1 MTSLKKP
8 SPLDFKTQYG
18 LALDDTDD
26 AIIVDLF
33 AGGGGA
39 STGLEMGLGRKVD
52 LAINHNPA
60 AISMH
65 EANHPHAE
73 HLPTD
78 VWGIDPIASTKGKTV
93 GWLHASPDCRHH
105 SQAAG
110 GQPRKK
116 EIRDLSWVVVK
127 WAGKLQKLGRG
138 PWVISLENVKQILQW
153 GPLVAKRDKATGRVV
168 KLDGTVAAPGEQV
181 PREEQFLVPD
191 TGAITGSSARRRK
204 RRTKFLRHGQP
215 KGRSWAHFCEMLRGL
230 GYQVE
235 HWVERNCDYGDPTS
249 RQRLYLVATD
259 GGFAPVAAEKT
270 HAAKSG
276 KGMKPYRTAAEC
288 IDWSDLGQSI
298 RNRKKPLA
306 EATMRRIAKGIE
318 KEVLQRAKPFIVPIA
333 NWSREAVHPVDQPLN
348 TITAWPKG
356 GAFSVA
362 TPTLIQVGYGER
374 DGQAPR
380 VLELDEPL
388 GTVVAGGIKH
398 AVAAAH
404 LVKFRFDA
412 TGAPVD
418 QPMPTITSGG
428 ECKRP
433 AGAAHALGLASA
445 VLVGAAHGDGKPD
458 GVKRWGKGFR
468 SFEEPLPTVTA
479 SGSGGHAIA
488 TAFLAQ
494 MNGGYNTT
502 FSRPADAP
510 MSTIT
515 NSGSQQQLATA
526 HLVTLRK
533 GSHGAPVDGP
543 LGTQTGTDHH
553 GLVSALLVTNTTGHS
568 STPADQPAPTVATG
582 GHHMLVTPEMIAGSL
597 TPEQLDGAL
606 WVSAFLM
613 RYHSTG
619 GQWAKL
625 DDPLTT
631 ITTKDRL
638 ALVTV
643 WISGSPYVIVD
654 IRLRMLKPRE
664 LYRAQGFPDSYII
677 ERGHNGQRFT
687 LSQQVHMCGNSVS
700 PNTMAAYAR
709 ANDPWKRRLRPRPQQ
724 AVAA

>member
-153 GPLVAKRDKATGRVV
+153 GPLIAKRDKSTGRVV
-168 KLDGTVAAPGEQV
+168 RLDGTVAGPGERV
-181 PREEQFLVPD
+181 PRHEQFLVPD
-191 TGAITGSSARRRK
+191 PKRK
-204 RRTKFLRHGQP
+204 GRTWRQFLRALEG
-215 KGRSWAHFCEMLRGL
+215 F
-230 GYQVE
+230 GYHVDY
-235 HWVERNCDYGDPTS
+235 WVERNCDYGDPTT

-270 HAAKSG
+270 HAAKPG
-276 KGMKPYRTAAEC
+276 KGLKPYRTAAEC

-333 NWSREAVHPVDQPLN
+333 NWSRDAVHPVDQPLN

-356 GAFSVA
+356 GAFSIA
-362 TPTLIQVGYGER
+362 TPSLIQVGYGER
-374 DGQAPR
+374 DGQSPR
-380 VLELDEPL
+380 VPGLDKPL

-433 AGAAHALGLASA
+433 AGAAHALGLASTI
-445 VLVGAAHGDGKPD
+445 LVGVGGRAGQTEPRSVAEPMYTITAKADC
-458 GVKRWGKGFR
+458 GV
-468 SFEEPLPTVTA
+468 
-479 SGSGGHAIA
+479 A
-488 TAFLAQ
+488 TAFMVQA
-494 MNGGYNTT
+494 NGGYNTT
-502 FSRPADAP
+502 HSRPADAP
-510 MSTIT
+510 ISTIT
-515 NSGSQQQLATA
+515 NKGSQQQLATA

-597 TPEQLDGAL
+597 TPEQVEGAV
-606 WVSAFLM
+606 WVAAFLM
-613 RYHSTG
+613 KYHGMGENIRPLDEPVSTV
-619 GQWAKL
+619 
-625 DDPLTT
+625 
-631 ITTKDRL
+631 TTKDRL

-709 ANDPWKRRLRPRPQQ
+709 ANDPWKRRLRPSPQQ
-724 AVAA
+724 VAA

>member
-153 GPLVAKRDKATGRVV
+153 GPLIAKRDKATGRVV
-168 KLDGTVAAPGEQV
+168 RLDGTVAQPGERV
-181 PREEQFLVPD
+181 PRHEQFLVPD
-191 TGAITGSSARRRK
+191 PKRK
-204 RRTKFLRHGQP
+204 GRTWRQFLRALEG
-215 KGRSWAHFCEMLRGL
+215 F
-230 GYQVE
+230 GYHVDY
-235 HWVERNCDYGDPTS
+235 WVERNCDYGDPTT

-259 GGFAPVAAEKT
+259 GGFEPVAAEKT
-270 HAAKSG
+270 HAAKPS
-276 KGMKPYRTAAEC
+276 KGLKPYRTAAEC

-318 KEVLQRAKPFIVPIA
+318 KEVLQRAA
-333 NWSREAVHPVDQPLN
+333 
-348 TITAWPKG
+348 
-356 GAFSVA
+356 
-362 TPTLIQVGYGER
+362 
-374 DGQAPR
+374 
-380 VLELDEPL
+380 DEPL
-388 GTVVAGGIKH
+388 HTVSAGG
-398 AVAAAH
+398 
-404 LVKFRFDA
+404 
-412 TGAPVD
+412 T
-418 QPMPTITSGG
+418 
-428 ECKRP
+428 
-433 AGAAHALGLASA
+433 
-445 VLVGAAHGDGKPD
+445 
-458 GVKRWGKGFR
+458 
-468 SFEEPLPTVTA
+468 
-479 SGSGGHAIA
+479 
-488 TAFLAQ
+488 
-494 MNGGYNTT
+494 
-502 FSRPADAP
+502 
-510 MSTIT
+510 
-515 NSGSQQQLATA
+515 
-526 HLVTLRK
+526 
-533 GSHGAPVDGP
+533 
-543 LGTQTGTDHH
+543 HH
-553 GLVSALLVTNTTGHS
+553 GLVTAEM
-568 STPADQPAPTVATG
+568 VAS
-582 GHHMLVTPEMIAGSL
+582 SL
-597 TPEQLDGAL
+597 TPEQLDGAV
-606 WVSAFLM
+606 WVAAFLM
-613 RYHSTG
+613 KYHGMGENIRPMDEPVSTV
-619 GQWAKL
+619 
-625 DDPLTT
+625 
-631 ITTKDRL
+631 TTKDRL

-724 AVAA
+724 VAA

>member
-18 LALDDTDD
+18 LALDDADD

-78 VWGIDPIASTKGKTV
+78 VWGIDPIEATKGATV

-153 GPLVAKRDKATGRVV
+153 GPLIAKRDKSTGRVV
-168 KLDGTVAAPGEQV
+168 RLDGTVAGPGERV
-181 PREEQFLVPD
+181 PRHEQFLVPD
-191 TGAITGSSARRRK
+191 PKRK
-204 RRTKFLRHGQP
+204 GRTWRQFLRALEG
-215 KGRSWAHFCEMLRGL
+215 F
-230 GYQVE
+230 GYHVDY
-235 HWVERNCDYGDPTS
+235 WVERNCDYGDPTT

-270 HAAKSG
+270 HAAKPG
-276 KGMKPYRTAAEC
+276 KGLKPYRTAAEC

-333 NWSREAVHPVDQPLN
+333 NWSRDAVHPVDQPLN

-356 GAFSVA
+356 GAFSIA
-362 TPTLIQVGYGER
+362 TPSLIQVGYGER
-374 DGQAPR
+374 DGQSPR
-380 VLELDEPL
+380 VPGLDKPL

-433 AGAAHALGLASA
+433 AGAAHALGLASTI
-445 VLVGAAHGDGKPD
+445 LVGVGGRAGQTEPRSVAEPMYTITAKADC
-458 GVKRWGKGFR
+458 GV
-468 SFEEPLPTVTA
+468 
-479 SGSGGHAIA
+479 A
-488 TAFLAQ
+488 TAFMVQA
-494 MNGGYNTT
+494 NGGYNTT
-502 FSRPADAP
+502 HSRPADAP
-510 MSTIT
+510 ISTIT
-515 NSGSQQQLATA
+515 NKGSQQQLATA

-597 TPEQLDGAL
+597 TPEQVEGAV
-606 WVSAFLM
+606 WVAAFLM
-613 RYHSTG
+613 KYHGMGENIRPLDEPVSTV
-619 GQWAKL
+619 
-625 DDPLTT
+625 
-631 ITTKDRL
+631 TTKDRL

-709 ANDPWKRRLRPRPQQ
+709 ANDPWKRRLRPSPQQ
-724 AVAA
+724 VAA

>member
-18 LALDDTDD
+18 LALDAADD

-78 VWGIDPIASTKGKTV
+78 VWGIDPIEATKGATV

-153 GPLVAKRDKATGRVV
+153 GPLIAKRDKSTGRVV
-168 KLDGTVAAPGEQV
+168 RLDGTVAGPGERV
-181 PREEQFLVPD
+181 PRHEQFLVPD
-191 TGAITGSSARRRK
+191 PKRK
-204 RRTKFLRHGQP
+204 GRTWRQFLRALEG
-215 KGRSWAHFCEMLRGL
+215 F
-230 GYQVE
+230 GYHVDY
-235 HWVERNCDYGDPTS
+235 WVERNCDYGDPTT

-270 HAAKSG
+270 HAAKPG
-276 KGMKPYRTAAEC
+276 KGLKPYRTAAEC

-333 NWSREAVHPVDQPLN
+333 NWSRDAVHPVDQPLN

-356 GAFSVA
+356 GAFSIA
-362 TPTLIQVGYGER
+362 TPSLIQVGYGER
-374 DGQAPR
+374 DGQSPR
-380 VLELDEPL
+380 VPGLDKPL

-433 AGAAHALGLASA
+433 AGAAHALGLASTI
-445 VLVGAAHGDGKPD
+445 LVGVGGRAGQTEPRSVAEPMYTITAKADC
-458 GVKRWGKGFR
+458 GV
-468 SFEEPLPTVTA
+468 
-479 SGSGGHAIA
+479 A
-488 TAFLAQ
+488 TAFMVQA
-494 MNGGYNTT
+494 NGGYNTT
-502 FSRPADAP
+502 HSRPADAP
-510 MSTIT
+510 ISTIT
-515 NSGSQQQLATA
+515 NKGSQQQLATA

-597 TPEQLDGAL
+597 TPEQVEGAV
-606 WVSAFLM
+606 WVAAFLM
-613 RYHSTG
+613 KYHGMGENIRPLDEPVSTV
-619 GQWAKL
+619 
-625 DDPLTT
+625 
-631 ITTKDRL
+631 TTKDRL

-709 ANDPWKRRLRPRPQQ
+709 ANDPWKRRLRPSPQQ
-724 AVAA
+724 VAA

>member
-18 LALDDTDD
+18 LALDAADD

-78 VWGIDPIASTKGKTV
+78 VWGIDPIEATKGATV

-153 GPLVAKRDKATGRVV
+153 GPLIAKRDKSTGRVV
-168 KLDGTVAAPGEQV
+168 RLDGTVAGPGERV
-181 PREEQFLVPD
+181 PRHEQFLVPD
-191 TGAITGSSARRRK
+191 PKRK
-204 RRTKFLRHGQP
+204 GRTWRQFLRALEG
-215 KGRSWAHFCEMLRGL
+215 F
-230 GYQVE
+230 GYHVDY
-235 HWVERNCDYGDPTS
+235 WVERNCDYGDPTT

-259 GGFAPVAAEKT
+259 GGFEPVAAEKT
-270 HAAKSG
+270 HAAKPS

-412 TGAPVD
+412 TGAP
-418 QPMPTITSGG
+418 
-428 ECKRP
+428 
-433 AGAAHALGLASA
+433 
-445 VLVGAAHGDGKPD
+445 
-458 GVKRWGKGFR
+458 
-468 SFEEPLPTVTA
+468 
-479 SGSGGHAIA
+479 
-488 TAFLAQ
+488 
-494 MNGGYNTT
+494 
-502 FSRPADAP
+502 
-510 MSTIT
+510 
-515 NSGSQQQLATA
+515 
-526 HLVTLRK
+526 
-533 GSHGAPVDGP
+533 
-543 LGTQTGTDHH
+543 
-553 GLVSALLVTNTTGHS
+553 
-568 STPADQPAPTVATG
+568 ADQPAPTVATG

-597 TPEQLDGAL
+597 TPEQVEGAV
-606 WVSAFLM
+606 WVAAFLM
-613 RYHSTG
+613 KYHGMGENIRPLDEPVSTV
-619 GQWAKL
+619 
-625 DDPLTT
+625 
-631 ITTKDRL
+631 TTKDRL

-709 ANDPWKRRLRPRPQQ
+709 ANDPWKRRLRPSPQQ
-724 AVAA
+724 VAA

>member
-78 VWGIDPIASTKGKTV
+78 VWGIDPIDATKGATV

-153 GPLVAKRDKATGRVV
+153 GPLIAKRDKATGRVV
-168 KLDGTVAAPGEQV
+168 RLDGTVAQPGERV
-181 PREEQFLVPD
+181 PRHEQFLVPD
-191 TGAITGSSARRRK
+191 PK
-204 RRTKFLRHGQP
+204 R
-215 KGRSWAHFCEMLRGL
+215 KGRTWRQFLHALRGF
-230 GYQVE
+230 GYRVDY
-235 HWVERNCDYGDPTS
+235 WVERNCDYGDPTT

-259 GGFAPVAAEKT
+259 GGFEPVAAEKT
-270 HAAKSG
+270 HAAKPS
-276 KGMKPYRTAAEC
+276 KGLKPYRTAAEC

-333 NWSREAVHPVDQPLN
+333 NWSREAVRPVDQPLN

-412 TGAPVD
+412 TAAPVD

-445 VLVGAAHGDGKPD
+445 VLVGAGGPSYSGKPASVD
-458 GVKRWGKGFR
+458 Q
-468 SFEEPLPTVTA
+468 PLGTVVTEN
-479 SGSGGHAIA
+479 HRAIA

-494 MNGGYNTT
+494 MNGGYNTI

-510 MSTIT
+510 MSTVT

-597 TPEQLDGAL
+597 TPEQLDGAV
-606 WVSAFLM
+606 WVAAFLM
-613 RYHSTG
+613 KYHGMGENIRPLDEPVSTV
-619 GQWAKL
+619 
-625 DDPLTT
+625 
-631 ITTKDRL
+631 TTKDRL

-677 ERGHNGQRFT
+677 EQGHNGQRFT

-724 AVAA
+724 VAA

>member
-18 LALDDTDD
+18 LALDAADD

-78 VWGIDPIASTKGKTV
+78 VWGIDPIASTKGKAV

-153 GPLVAKRDKATGRVV
+153 GPLIAKRDKATGRVV
-168 KLDGTVAAPGEQV
+168 RLDGTVAQPGERV
-181 PREEQFLVPD
+181 PRHEQFLVPD
-191 TGAITGSSARRRK
+191 PK
-204 RRTKFLRHGQP
+204 R
-215 KGRSWAHFCEMLRGL
+215 KGRTWRQFLHALRGF
-230 GYQVE
+230 GYQVDF
-235 HWVERNCDYGDPTS
+235 WVERNCDYGDPTT

-553 GLVSALLVTNTTGHS
+553 GLVAAHLLHLRGNCDARAADEPLHTVSAGGTHHGLVT
-568 STPADQPAPTVATG
+568 AEMVAS
-582 GHHMLVTPEMIAGSL
+582 SL
-597 TPEQLDGAL
+597 TPEQLDGAV
-606 WVSAFLM
+606 WVAAFLM
-613 RYHSTG
+613 KYHGMGENIRPLDEPVSTV
-619 GQWAKL
+619 
-625 DDPLTT
+625 
-631 ITTKDRL
+631 TTKDRL

>member
-26 AIIVDLF
+26 AIVADYF
-33 AGGGGA
+33 CGGGGA
-39 STGLEMGLGRKVD
+39 GTGLEMGLGRPVNAAK
-52 LAINHNPA
+52 NHSSA
-60 AISMH
+60 AIAMH
-65 EANHPHAE
+65 TANHPHAR
-73 HLPTD
+73 HFMTD
-78 VWGIDPIASTKGKTV
+78 VFDGDPDDECQGRPV
-93 GWLHASPDCRHH
+93 GWFHMSPDCTHH

-110 GQPRKK
+110 GQPRKR
-116 EIRDLSWVVVK
+116 EIRNLSWVGLK
-127 WAGKLQKLGRG
+127 WAGKKK

-153 GPLVAKRDKATGRVV
+153 GPLIAKRDKSTGRVV
-168 KLDGTVAAPGEQV
+168 RLDGTVAGTGERV
-181 PREEQFLVPD
+181 PRHEQFLVPD
-191 TGAITGSSARRRK
+191 PKRK
-204 RRTKFLRHGQP
+204 GRTWRQFLRALDG
-215 KGRSWAHFCEMLRGL
+215 F
-230 GYQVE
+230 GYHVDY
-235 HWVERNCDYGDPTS
+235 WVERNCDYGDPTT

-259 GGFAPVAAEKT
+259 GGFEPVAAEKT
-270 HAAKSG
+270 HAAKPS
-276 KGMKPYRTAAEC
+276 KGLKPYRTAAEC

-348 TITAWPKG
+348 TITAK
-356 GAFSVA
+356 A
-362 TPTLIQVGYGER
+362 
-374 DGQAPR
+374 D
-380 VLELDEPL
+380 
-388 GTVVAGGIKH
+388 
-398 AVAAAH
+398 
-404 LVKFRFDA
+404 
-412 TGAPVD
+412 
-418 QPMPTITSGG
+418 
-428 ECKRP
+428 C
-433 AGAAHALGLASA
+433 
-445 VLVGAAHGDGKPD
+445 
-458 GVKRWGKGFR
+458 GV
-468 SFEEPLPTVTA
+468 
-479 SGSGGHAIA
+479 A
-488 TAFLAQ
+488 TAFMVQA
-494 MNGGYNTT
+494 NGGYNTT
-502 FSRPADAP
+502 HSRPADAP
-510 MSTIT
+510 ISTIT
-515 NSGSQQQLATA
+515 NKGSQQQLATA

-568 STPADQPAPTVATG
+568 STPADQPTPTVATG

-597 TPEQLDGAL
+597 TPEQVEGAV
-606 WVSAFLM
+606 WVAAFLM
-613 RYHSTG
+613 KYHGMGENIRPLDEPVSTV
-619 GQWAKL
+619 
-625 DDPLTT
+625 
-631 ITTKDRL
+631 TTKDRL

-709 ANDPWKRRLRPRPQQ
+709 ANDPWKRLLRPRPQQ
-724 AVAA
+724 VAA

>member
-1 MTSLKKP
+1 MSAALKKQVFE
-8 SPLDFKTQYG
+8 FKTQYG

-65 EANHPHAE
+65 MANHPHAE
-73 HLPTD
+73 HYQTD
-78 VWGIDPIASTKGKTV
+78 VWGVDPLESTGGKIV
-93 GWLHASPDCRHH
+93 AWLHASPDCRHH

-116 EIRDLSWVVVK
+116 EIRDLSWVVPK
-127 WAGKLQKLGRG
+127 WAGKLRRHGKG

-153 GPLVAKRDKATGRVV
+153 GPLIAKRDKATGRVV
-168 KLDGTVAAPGEQV
+168 KLDGTVAQPCERV
-181 PREEQFLVPD
+181 PRDEQFLVPD
-191 TGAITGSSARRRK
+191 TGALTGSSARRWK
-204 RRTKFLRHGQP
+204 RRCKFARHGQP
-215 KGRSWAHFCEMLRGL
+215 KGRSWAHFCEVLRGL
-230 GYQVE
+230 GYTLE
-235 HWVERNCDYGDPTS
+235 YWIERNCDYGDPTS
-249 RQRLYLVATD
+249 RQRLYMVAVAD
-259 GGFAPVAAEKT
+259 GYEPAAPVKT
-270 HAAKSG
+270 HAATPA

-298 RNRKKPLA
+298 RNRKRPLA

-348 TITAWPKG
+348 TVTAWPKG

-388 GTVVAGGIKH
+388 GTVVAGGVKH
-398 AVAAAH
+398 ALAAAH

-418 QPMPTITSGG
+418 EPMPTITSGG

-433 AGAAHALGLASA
+433 AGAAHALGLGSA
-445 VLVGAAHGDGKPD
+445 VLVGVGGRAGQTEPRSVSEPMYTITAKADC
-458 GVKRWGKGFR
+458 GV
-468 SFEEPLPTVTA
+468 
-479 SGSGGHAIA
+479 A
-488 TAFLAQ
+488 TAFMVQA
-494 MNGGYNTT
+494 NGGYNTT
-502 FSRPADAP
+502 HSRPADAP
-510 MSTIT
+510 ISTIT
-515 NSGSQQQLATA
+515 NKGSQQQLATA

-533 GSHGAPVDGP
+533 GSHGAPVDEP

-553 GLVSALLVTNTTGHS
+553 GLVAAHLLHLRGNCDARAADEPLHTVSAGGTHHGLVT
-568 STPADQPAPTVATG
+568 AEMVAS
-582 GHHMLVTPEMIAGSL
+582 SL
-597 TPEQLDGAL
+597 TPEQLDGAV
-606 WVSAFLM
+606 WVAAFLM
-613 RYHSTG
+613 KYHGMGENIRPLDEPVSTV
-619 GQWAKL
+619 
-625 DDPLTT
+625 
-631 ITTKDRL
+631 TTKDRL

-709 ANDPWKRRLRPRPQQ
+709 ANDPWKRRLRPSPQQ
-724 AVAA
+724 VAA

>member
-1 MTSLKKP
+1 
-8 SPLDFKTQYG
+8 
-18 LALDDTDD
+18 
-26 AIIVDLF
+26 
-33 AGGGGA
+33 
-39 STGLEMGLGRKVD
+39 
-52 LAINHNPA
+52 
-60 AISMH
+60 
-65 EANHPHAE
+65 
-73 HLPTD
+73 
-78 VWGIDPIASTKGKTV
+78 
-93 GWLHASPDCRHH
+93 
-105 SQAAG
+105 
-110 GQPRKK
+110 
-116 EIRDLSWVVVK
+116 
-127 WAGKLQKLGRG
+127 
-138 PWVISLENVKQILQW
+138 
-153 GPLVAKRDKATGRVV
+153 
-168 KLDGTVAAPGEQV
+168 
-181 PREEQFLVPD
+181 
-191 TGAITGSSARRRK
+191 
-204 RRTKFLRHGQP
+204 
-215 KGRSWAHFCEMLRGL
+215 
-230 GYQVE
+230 
-235 HWVERNCDYGDPTS
+235 
-249 RQRLYLVATD
+249 
-259 GGFAPVAAEKT
+259 
-270 HAAKSG
+270 
-276 KGMKPYRTAAEC
+276 
-288 IDWSDLGQSI
+288 
-298 RNRKKPLA
+298 

-412 TGAPVD
+412 AGVPVD
-418 QPMPTITSGG
+418 EPMPTITSGG

-445 VLVGAAHGDGKPD
+445 VLVGAGGPSYSGKPASVD
-458 GVKRWGKGFR
+458 Q
-468 SFEEPLPTVTA
+468 PLGTVVTEN
-479 SGSGGHAIA
+479 HRAIA

-510 MSTIT
+510 MSTVT
-515 NSGSQQQLATA
+515 NSGSQQQLVTA
-526 HLVTLRK
+526 HLLHLR
-533 GSHGAPVDGP
+533 GNCDARAADEP
-543 LGTQTGTDHH
+543 LHTVSAGGQHH
-553 GLVSALLVTNTTGHS
+553 GLLTAEM
-568 STPADQPAPTVATG
+568 VAS
-582 GHHMLVTPEMIAGSL
+582 SL
-597 TPEQLDGAL
+597 TPEQLEGAI
-606 WVSAFLM
+606 WVAAFLM
-613 RYHSTG
+613 KYHGTGENILALDQPLSTV
-619 GQWAKL
+619 
-625 DDPLTT
+625 
-631 ITTKDRL
+631 TTKDRL

-709 ANDPWKRRLRPRPQQ
+709 ANDPWKRRLRPTPQQ

>member
-153 GPLVAKRDKATGRVV
+153 GPLIAKRDKATGRVV
-168 KLDGTVAAPGEQV
+168 RLDGTVAQPGERV
-181 PREEQFLVPD
+181 PRHEQFLVPD
-191 TGAITGSSARRRK
+191 PK
-204 RRTKFLRHGQP
+204 R
-215 KGRSWAHFCEMLRGL
+215 KGRTWRQFLHALRGF
-230 GYQVE
+230 GYQVDY
-235 HWVERNCDYGDPTS
+235 WVERNCDYGDPTT

-259 GGFAPVAAEKT
+259 GGFSPAEPVKT
-270 HAAKSG
+270 HTAVPT
-276 KGMKPYRTAAEC
+276 KGMRPYRTAAEC

-388 GTVVAGGIKH
+388 GTVVTGGIKH

-418 QPMPTITSGG
+418 QPMPTNTSGG

-433 AGAAHALGLASA
+433 AGAAHVLGLASA
-445 VLVGAAHGDGKPD
+445 VLVGAGGPSYSGKPASVD
-458 GVKRWGKGFR
+458 Q
-468 SFEEPLPTVTA
+468 PLGTVVTEN
-479 SGSGGHAIA
+479 HRAIA

-510 MSTIT
+510 MSTVT
-515 NSGSQQQLATA
+515 NSGSQQQLVTA
-526 HLVTLRK
+526 HLLHLR
-533 GSHGAPVDGP
+533 GNCDARAADEP
-543 LGTQTGTDHH
+543 LHTVSAGGQHH
-553 GLVSALLVTNTTGHS
+553 GLLTAEM
-568 STPADQPAPTVATG
+568 VAS
-582 GHHMLVTPEMIAGSL
+582 SL
-597 TPEQLDGAL
+597 TPEQLEGAT
-606 WVSAFLM
+606 WVASFLM
-613 RYHSTG
+613 KYHGTGENILALDQPLSTV
-619 GQWAKL
+619 
-625 DDPLTT
+625 
-631 ITTKDRL
+631 TTKDRL

-709 ANDPWKRRLRPRPQQ
+709 ANDPWKRRLRPSPQQ
-724 AVAA
+724 VAA

>member
-1 MTSLKKP
+1 MSAALKKQVF
-8 SPLDFKTQYG
+8 DFKTQYG

-127 WAGKLQKLGRG
+127 WAGKLHKLGRG

-153 GPLVAKRDKATGRVV
+153 GPLIAKRDKATGRVV
-168 KLDGTVAAPGEQV
+168 RLDGTVAQPGERV
-181 PREEQFLVPD
+181 PRHEQFLVPD
-191 TGAITGSSARRRK
+191 PK
-204 RRTKFLRHGQP
+204 R
-215 KGRSWAHFCEMLRGL
+215 KGRTWRQFLHALRGF
-230 GYQVE
+230 GYQVDY
-235 HWVERNCDYGDPTS
+235 WVERNCDYGDPTT

-259 GGFAPVAAEKT
+259 GGFSPAAPVKT
-270 HAAKSG
+270 HAAVPT
-276 KGMKPYRTAAEC
+276 KGMRPYRTAAEC

-458 GVKRWGKGFR
+458 GVKRWGRGFR
-468 SFEEPLPTVTA
+468 SVEEPLPTVTA

-724 AVAA
+724 VAA

>member
-1 MTSLKKP
+1 MTAFRRHDLAQAIYQAQL
-8 SPLDFKTQYG
+8 PLDLREY
-18 LALDDTDD
+18 LN
-26 AIIVDLF
+26 IDLF

-39 STGLEMGLGRKVD
+39 SEAMEEATGEFVD
-52 LAINHNPA
+52 IAVNHDDDA
-60 AISMH
+60 VSMH
-65 EANHPHAE
+65 IVNHPQTTHYREDIRLVEPRVATRGR
-73 HLPTD
+73 P
-78 VWGIDPIASTKGKTV
+78 V
-93 GWLHASPDCRHH
+93 GRLHASPECTHH
-105 SQAAG
+105 SQARG
-110 GQPRKK
+110 GQPRSK
-116 EIRDLSWVVVK
+116 ESRSLSWMMIK
-127 WAGKLQKLGRG
+127 WAGQTRPLMLTM
-138 PWVISLENVKQILQW
+138 ENVMQILQW
-153 GPLVAKRDKATGRVV
+153 GPLIAKRDKATGRVV
-168 KLDGTVAAPGEQV
+168 RLDGTVAQPGERV
-181 PREEQFLVPD
+181 PRHEQFLVPD
-191 TGAITGSSARRRK
+191 PK
-204 RRTKFLRHGQP
+204 R
-215 KGRSWAHFCEMLRGL
+215 KGRTWRQFLHALRGF
-230 GYQVE
+230 GYQVDY
-235 HWVERNCDYGDPTS
+235 WVERNCDYGDPTT

-270 HAAKSG
+270 HAAKPS
-276 KGMKPYRTAAEC
+276 KGLKPYRTAAEC

-388 GTVVAGGIKH
+388 GTVVAGGVKH
-398 AVAAAH
+398 ALAAAH

-418 QPMPTITSGG
+418 EPMPTITSGG

-433 AGAAHALGLASA
+433 AGAAHALGMASA
-445 VLVGAAHGDGKPD
+445 VLVGVGGRAGQTEPRSVAEPMYTITAKADC
-458 GVKRWGKGFR
+458 GV
-468 SFEEPLPTVTA
+468 
-479 SGSGGHAIA
+479 A
-488 TAFLAQ
+488 TAFMVQA
-494 MNGGYNTT
+494 NGGYNTT
-502 FSRPADAP
+502 HSRPADAP
-510 MSTIT
+510 ISTVT
-515 NSGSQQQLATA
+515 NKGSQQQLATA

-553 GLVSALLVTNTTGHS
+553 GLVSALLVTNTTGHT

-582 GHHMLVTPEMIAGSL
+582 GHHMLVTAETIAGSL
-597 TPEQLDGAL
+597 TPEQLDGAV
-606 WVSAFLM
+606 WVAAFLM
-613 RYHSTG
+613 KYHGMGENIRPLDEPVSTV
-619 GQWAKL
+619 
-625 DDPLTT
+625 
-631 ITTKDRL
+631 TTKDRL

-709 ANDPWKRRLRPRPQQ
+709 ANDPWKRRLRPSPQQ
-724 AVAA
+724 VAA

>member
-1 MTSLKKP
+1 MSAALKKQVF
-8 SPLDFKTQYG
+8 DFKTQYG

-65 EANHPHAE
+65 MANHPHAE
-73 HLPTD
+73 HYQTD
-78 VWGIDPIASTKGKTV
+78 VWGVDPLESTGGKIV
-93 GWLHASPDCRHH
+93 AWLHASPDCRHH

-116 EIRDLSWVVVK
+116 EIRDLSWVVPK
-127 WAGKLQKLGRG
+127 WAGKLRRHGKG

-153 GPLVAKRDKATGRVV
+153 GPLIAKRDKATGRVV
-168 KLDGTVAAPGEQV
+168 KLDGTVAQPGERV
-181 PREEQFLVPD
+181 PRDEQFLVPD
-191 TGAITGSSARRRK
+191 TGALTGSSARRWK
-204 RRTKFLRHGQP
+204 RRCKFARHGQP
-215 KGRSWAHFCEMLRGL
+215 KGRSWAHFCEVLRGL
-230 GYQVE
+230 GYTLE
-235 HWVERNCDYGDPTS
+235 YWIERNCDYGDPTS
-249 RQRLYLVATD
+249 RQRLYMVAVAD
-259 GGFAPVAAEKT
+259 GYEPAAPVKT
-270 HAAKSG
+270 HAATPA

-298 RNRKKPLA
+298 RNRKRPLA

-318 KEVLQRAKPFIVPIA
+318 KEVLQRAQPFIVPIA

-348 TITAWPKG
+348 TVTAWPKG

-374 DGQAPR
+374 NGQAPR

-445 VLVGAAHGDGKPD
+445 VLVGAGGPSYSGKPASVD
-458 GVKRWGKGFR
+458 Q
-468 SFEEPLPTVTA
+468 PLGTVVTEN
-479 SGSGGHAIA
+479 HRAIA

-510 MSTIT
+510 MSTVT
-515 NSGSQQQLATA
+515 NSGSQQQLVTA
-526 HLVTLRK
+526 HLLHLR
-533 GSHGAPVDGP
+533 GNCDARAADEP
-543 LGTQTGTDHH
+543 LHTVSAGGQHH
-553 GLVSALLVTNTTGHS
+553 GLLTAEM
-568 STPADQPAPTVATG
+568 VAS
-582 GHHMLVTPEMIAGSL
+582 SL
-597 TPEQLDGAL
+597 TPEQLEGAI
-606 WVSAFLM
+606 WVAAFLM
-613 RYHSTG
+613 KYHGTGENILALDQPLSTV
-619 GQWAKL
+619 
-625 DDPLTT
+625 
-631 ITTKDRL
+631 TTKDRL

-709 ANDPWKRRLRPRPQQ
+709 ANDPWKRRLRPTPQQ

>member
-1 MTSLKKP
+1 MSAALKKQVFE
-8 SPLDFKTQYG
+8 FKTQYG

-65 EANHPHAE
+65 MANHPHAE
-73 HLPTD
+73 HYQTD
-78 VWGIDPIASTKGKTV
+78 VWGVDPLESTGGKIV
-93 GWLHASPDCRHH
+93 AWLHASPDCRHH

-116 EIRDLSWVVVK
+116 EIRDLSWVVPK
-127 WAGKLQKLGRG
+127 WAGKLRRHGKG

-153 GPLVAKRDKATGRVV
+153 RPLIAKRDKATGRVV
-168 KLDGTVAAPGEQV
+168 KLDGTVAQPGERV
-181 PREEQFLVPD
+181 PRDEQFLVPD
-191 TGAITGSSARRRK
+191 TGALTGSSARRWK
-204 RRTKFLRHGQP
+204 RRCKFARHGQP
-215 KGRSWAHFCEMLRGL
+215 KGRSWAHFCEVLRGL
-230 GYQVE
+230 GYTLE
-235 HWVERNCDYGDPTS
+235 YWIERNCDYGDPTS
-249 RQRLYLVATD
+249 RQRLYMVAVAD
-259 GGFAPVAAEKT
+259 GYEPAAPVKT
-270 HAAKSG
+270 HAATPA

-298 RNRKKPLA
+298 RNRKRPLA

-348 TITAWPKG
+348 TVTAWPKG

-374 DGQAPR
+374 GGQAPR

-388 GTVVAGGIKH
+388 GTVVAGGVKH
-398 AVAAAH
+398 ALAAAH

-418 QPMPTITSGG
+418 EPMPTITSGG

-445 VLVGAAHGDGKPD
+445 VLVGAGGPSYSGKPASVD
-458 GVKRWGKGFR
+458 Q
-468 SFEEPLPTVTA
+468 PLGTVVTEN
-479 SGSGGHAIA
+479 HRAIA

-510 MSTIT
+510 MSTVT
-515 NSGSQQQLATA
+515 NSGSQQQLVTA
-526 HLVTLRK
+526 HLLHLR
-533 GSHGAPVDGP
+533 GNCDARAADEP
-543 LGTQTGTDHH
+543 LHTVSAGGQHH

-597 TPEQLDGAL
+597 TPEQVEGAV
-606 WVSAFLM
+606 WVAAFLM
-613 RYHSTG
+613 KYHGMGENIRPLDEPVSTV
-619 GQWAKL
+619 
-625 DDPLTT
+625 
-631 ITTKDRL
+631 TTKDRL

-709 ANDPWKRRLRPRPQQ
+709 ANDPWKRRLRPSPQQ
-724 AVAA
+724 VAA

>member
-1 MTSLKKP
+1 
-8 SPLDFKTQYG
+8 
-18 LALDDTDD
+18 
-26 AIIVDLF
+26 
-33 AGGGGA
+33 
-39 STGLEMGLGRKVD
+39 
-52 LAINHNPA
+52 
-60 AISMH
+60 
-65 EANHPHAE
+65 
-73 HLPTD
+73 
-78 VWGIDPIASTKGKTV
+78 
-93 GWLHASPDCRHH
+93 
-105 SQAAG
+105 
-110 GQPRKK
+110 
-116 EIRDLSWVVVK
+116 
-127 WAGKLQKLGRG
+127 
-138 PWVISLENVKQILQW
+138 
-153 GPLVAKRDKATGRVV
+153 
-168 KLDGTVAAPGEQV
+168 
-181 PREEQFLVPD
+181 QFLRALE
-191 TGAITGSSARRRK
+191 G
-204 RRTKFLRHGQP
+204 F
-215 KGRSWAHFCEMLRGL
+215 
-230 GYQVE
+230 GYHVDY
-235 HWVERNCDYGDPTS
+235 WVERNCDYGDPTT

-270 HAAKSG
+270 HAAKPG
-276 KGMKPYRTAAEC
+276 KGLKPYRTAAEC

-433 AGAAHALGLASA
+433 AGAAHALGLGSA
-445 VLVGAAHGDGKPD
+445 VLVGVGGRAGQTEPRSVAEPMYTITAKADC
-458 GVKRWGKGFR
+458 GV
-468 SFEEPLPTVTA
+468 
-479 SGSGGHAIA
+479 A
-488 TAFLAQ
+488 TAFMVQA
-494 MNGGYNTT
+494 NGGYNTT
-502 FSRPADAP
+502 HSRPADAP
-510 MSTIT
+510 ISTIT
-515 NSGSQQQLATA
+515 NKGSQQQLATA

-597 TPEQLDGAL
+597 TPEQVEGAV
-606 WVSAFLM
+606 WVAAFLM
-613 RYHSTG
+613 KYHGMGENIRPLDEPVSTV
-619 GQWAKL
+619 
-625 DDPLTT
+625 
-631 ITTKDRL
+631 TTKDRL

-709 ANDPWKRRLRPRPQQ
+709 ANDPWKRRLR
-724 AVAA
+724 